1 MKHANVALFVP
12 HNGCPHQC
20 SFCNQKSITGRAK
33 QPSPADVRAAAER
46 ASETLGP
53 GCSAELAF
61 FGGSFTAVEP
71 TYMVSLLE
79 AARPYVESGLFS
91 GIRISTRPDCVGR
104 NVLSLLWAYGVR
116 SIELGAQSMREDV
129 LYLNRRGHT
138 ARDVEEASARIRDM
152 GFSLGLQM
160 MTGLYGDDAEGA
172 RYTARKLAELHP
184 DTVRIYPTVVM
195 KDTELGRLY
204 QEGGYIPMGL
214 EETIPLCA
222 ELLSFFESRGIRVI
236 RLGLHD
242 TPELKRDMLA
252 GAYHPA
258 LRELCESYLFLDR
271 MLSALKERL
280 PKRGVS
286 APVRVAVNPKVISK
300 ALGQKRQNLQ
310 ALKEAGFQVEFL
322 QDASVPLENFQII
335 DTNAG

>member
-79 AARPYVESGLFS
+79 AARPYVESGWFS

-129 LYLNRRGHT
+129 LYLNRRGRK
-138 ARDVEEASARIRDM
+138 ALLVGS
-152 GFSLGLQM
+152 GLK
-160 MTGLYGDDAEGA
+160 TGLNILIDSP
-172 RYTARKLAELHP
+172 RLA
-184 DTVRIYPTVVM
+184 
-195 KDTELGRLY
+195 
-204 QEGGYIPMGL
+204 PMG
-214 EETIPLCA
+214 TSPHRI
-222 ELLSFFESRGIRVI
+222 ES
-236 RLGLHD
+236 LHANAFINN
-242 TPELKRDMLA
+242 TNRNI
-252 GAYHPA
+252 
-258 LRELCESYLFLDR
+258 FDR
-271 MLSALKERL
+271 
-280 PKRGVS
+280 
-286 APVRVAVNPKVISK
+286 
-300 ALGQKRQNLQ
+300 
-310 ALKEAGFQVEFL
+310 
-322 QDASVPLENFQII
+322 
-335 DTNAG
+335 